1 MVGDANDGDDN
12 DDDEKDDDDDDDNDD
27 DDDVDNDAVQWRS
40 SIKLVGD
47 AHVGVYGDC
56 KAL

>member
-12 DDDEKDDDDDDDNDD
+12 DNDEKDDDDDDDDN
-27 DDDVDNDAVQWRS
+27 VDNDAVQWRS